1 MDGTGLLCRMT
12 SQTTDSEDDEA
23 LRILDLR
30 LEEEHAL
37 ANPELIQRAFRDLLR
52 ILHMELLAREKN
64 TLLS

>member
-1 MDGTGLLCRMT
+1 MT
-12 SQTTDSEDDEA
+12 SQNTDSSDNEA

-52 ILHMELLAREKN
+52 ILHIELLVREKN